1 MGDPRRMKKKYDK
14 PKHPWRGERIEVE
27 KKILKKYGLKN
38 KRELWRME
46 TVLRGFRRQARRLQ
60 GLKTGQARK
69 EEAQLLARLQR
80 MNLLKEGS
88 TLDDVLAL
96 NINSIL
102 DRRLQT
108 LVFKKGLTATVG
120 QARQLI
126 VHGHIAV
133 GGSRVTAP
141 SYLVERGEDEEL
153 CFTPYSPM
161 KDRPLVVREEPVKV
175 KEAAEP
181 VEGEVV
187 EGPEAPPAE
196 PEGPKAEE

>member
-1 MGDPRRMKKKYDK
+1 MKKKYDK
-14 PKHPWRGERIEVE
+14 PRHPWRGERIEAE
-27 KKILKKYGLKN
+27 KKILKNYGLKN
-38 KRELWRME
+38 KKELWRME
-46 TVLRGFRRQARRLQ
+46 TILRGFRRQARRLQ
-60 GLKTGQARK
+60 GLKTEQARK
-69 EEAQLLARLQR
+69 EEAQVLARLQR

-96 NINSIL
+96 KINHIL

-108 LVFKKGLTATVG
+108 LVHRRGLTATVG

-141 SYLVERGEDEEL
+141 SYLVERGEEEEL

-161 KDRPLVVREEPVKV
+161 KDRPLVVREEPPKT

-181 VEGEVV
+181 VE
-187 EGPEAPPAE
+187 EGPAVPPEE

>member
-14 PKHPWRGERIEVE
+14 PKHPWRGERIEAE
-27 KKILKKYGLKN
+27 KKILKNYGLKN

-46 TVLRGFRRQARRLQ
+46 TILRVFRRQARRLQ
-60 GLKTGQARK
+60 GLKTEQARK
-69 EEAQLLARLQR
+69 EEAQVLARLQR

-96 NINSIL
+96 KINHIL

-108 LVFKKGLTATVG
+108 IVFRKGLTATVG

-133 GGSRVTAP
+133 GGSKVTAP
-141 SYLVERGEDEEL
+141 SYLVERGEEEEL
-153 CFTPYSPM
+153 CFTPYSSM
-161 KDRPLVVREEPVKV
+161 KDRPLVAREEPPKT
-175 KEAAEP
+175 KEAVEP
-181 VEGEVV
+181 VE
-187 EGPEAPPAE
+187 EGPEARPEE
-196 PEGPKAEE
+196 PEGPKAEG

>member
-14 PKHPWRGERIEVE
+14 PKHPWRGERIEAE
-27 KKILKKYGLKN
+27 KKILKNYGLKN

-46 TVLRGFRRQARRLQ
+46 TILRGFRRQARRLQ
-60 GLKTGQARK
+60 GLKTEQARK
-69 EEAQLLARLQR
+69 EEAQVLARLQR

-96 NINSIL
+96 KINHIL

-108 LVFKKGLTATVG
+108 LVHRRGLTATVG

-141 SYLVERGEDEEL
+141 SYLVERGEEEAL

-161 KDRPLVVREEPVKV
+161 KDRPLVVREEPAKA

-181 VEGEVV
+181 VE
-187 EGPEAPPAE
+187 EGPEARPEE